1 MLGALTEEKAIEV
14 LPTLHTVVLECSEDV
29 VFEADCLL
37 EPFIVVREH
46 SEHPVVVKRED
57 C

>member
-29 VFEADCLL
+29 VFEVDCLL

-46 SEHPVVVKRED
+46 SNIL
-57 C
+57 